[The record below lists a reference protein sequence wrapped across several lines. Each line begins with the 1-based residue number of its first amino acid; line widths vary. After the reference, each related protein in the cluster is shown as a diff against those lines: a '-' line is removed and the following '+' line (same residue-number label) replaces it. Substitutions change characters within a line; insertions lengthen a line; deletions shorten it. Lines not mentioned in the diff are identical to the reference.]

1 MRPIIPTRAAGRNV
15 ARVTNFMEPK
25 SDNPE
30 PLRQVMREWRVTEPL
45 PPRFQEGVWRKI
57 QQAESSKAPA
67 TTTTLWSAFKAWLVS
82 VMPRPAVAV
91 AYVAVLFAVGTTS
104 GYWQAR
110 SQTSRSH
117 DELGTRYV
125 QAVDPYQKPRL

>member
-1 MRPIIPTRAAGRNV
+1 MKP
-15 ARVTNFMEPK
+15 E
-25 SDNPE
+25 SENPE
-30 PLRQVMREWRVTEPL
+30 LLRKAMREWRVTEPL

-57 QQAESSKAPA
+57 QQADSSAKPA
-67 TTTTLWSAFKAWLVS
+67 TTTTLWPVFKAWLAS
-82 VMPRPAVAV
+82 MLPRPAVAV
-91 AYVAVLFAVGTTS
+91 AYVAALFAVGTAS

-117 DELGTRYV
+117 EQMGTRYV